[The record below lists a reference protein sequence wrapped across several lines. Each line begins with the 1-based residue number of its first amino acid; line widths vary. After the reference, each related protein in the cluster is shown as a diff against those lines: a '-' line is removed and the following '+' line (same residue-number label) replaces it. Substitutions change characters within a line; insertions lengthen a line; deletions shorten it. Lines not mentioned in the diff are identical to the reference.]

1 MGGFA
6 ATGVVALARICERLS
21 ARANFAWV
29 SEASM
34 AVKAQYPRAQH
45 PAIQSAPS
53 SQRNPL
59 RK

>member
-1 MGGFA
+1 MEGFA
-6 ATGVVALARICERLS
+6 AAGVGALTRICDCLRD
-21 ARANFAWV
+21 RANFAWV

-34 AVKAQYPRAQH
+34 AAKAQYPKAQH

-53 SQRNPL
+53 SHRNPL